1 MGGGGEGQQPW
12 VQQTGGCGRQGEL
25 LHLPLTALLTASTNS
40 SSSSSRE
47 SGRGELGQSLADLWI
62 RLRYGVY
69 GELDSPQEG
78 GSVEGGGGGSAIS
91 IVSRQAAEC
100 QGATVRQVVFRHPD
114 FLQPPQLTG
123 TALSWNG
130 SFAPQIV
137 VKRQVAPRLVI
148 VLENSVAMN
157 QREEWDY
164 VRAACKKFLLH
175 DLPPEAEVG
184 LVLFNDEAH
193 VATNVVRLGR
203 RMAAAG
209 PRNEL
214 AFAVKSKHHLS
225 ARTGSCIRCGVA
237 KAIEA
242 LQAGRTG
249 GALIIISRG
258 GGGSSGLAPEEERE
272 LRRLSAKHAV
282 QLFPITIG
290 HPAPPASGEQWAGL
304 ERLAHFSL
312 GSSWLLAETSYL
324 ERPSLSIYM
333 GLVDALREIQAR
345 VLPHSAPHLVSCNKL
360 VSL

>member
-25 LHLPLTALLTASTNS
+25 LHLPLTALLSASTN
-40 SSSSSRE
+40 SSSRE
-47 SGRGELGQSLADLWI
+47 SGRAELGQSLADLWI

-78 GSVEGGGGGSAIS
+78 GSVDGGGGSSAIS

-114 FLQPPQLTG
+114 FAQPQQPTG
-123 TALSWNG
+123 TAAPSWNT
-130 SFAPQIV
+130 SFAPQII

-225 ARTGSCIRCGVA
+225 ARTGSCVRCGVA

-258 GGGSSGLAPEEERE
+258 GGGGSGLAQEEERE

-290 HPAPPASGEQWAGL
+290 QPAPPVSGEQWAGL

-312 GSSWLLAETSYL
+312 GNSWLLAETSYL

-345 VLPHSAPHLVSCNKL
+345 VLPLSAPHLVSYHTWL
-360 VSL
+360 S